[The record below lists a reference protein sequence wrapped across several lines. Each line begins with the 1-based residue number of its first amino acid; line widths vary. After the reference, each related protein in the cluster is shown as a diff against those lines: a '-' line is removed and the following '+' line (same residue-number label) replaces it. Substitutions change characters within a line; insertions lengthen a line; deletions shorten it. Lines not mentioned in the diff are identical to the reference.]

1 MKTTLSPAWLGA
13 TQYEGIWLF
22 FPSIYFHF
30 LPSAPISG
38 IPNDG
43 LWDTR
48 LVVSRGGVDANLSYA
63 GGPVFGNEARNARR
77 PLVPMGVNTC
87 QFEGSVDELGGWCS
101 YWPTDSGES
110 FVHSS
115 FDTSYNALTRGY
127 VVSPDGQWL
136 YLYGSGQSMTHGGA
150 HVGTV
155 FNESGV
161 ALLALRRDGENFP
174 SRFTATL
181 NVWSSLFTLFETG
194 L

>member
-1 MKTTLSPAWLGA
+1 
-13 TQYEGIWLF
+13 
-22 FPSIYFHF
+22 
-30 LPSAPISG
+30 
-38 IPNDG
+38 
-43 LWDTR
+43 
-48 LVVSRGGVDANLSYA
+48 VSRGGVDANLSYA
-63 GGPVFGNEARNARR
+63 GGPVFGHEARNARR

-115 FDTSYNALTRGY
+115 FDTSYNGLTRGY
-127 VVSPDGQWL
+127 VVSPDEQWL

-161 ALLALRRDGENFP
+161 ALLALRRDGEQLSIP
-174 SRFTATL
+174 QWVTL
-181 NVWSSLFTLFETG
+181 SLRPLWSFGLFTSLVRLQRNLDTLCKALRKCMHRLG
-194 L
+194 LRPGWLYLPREV